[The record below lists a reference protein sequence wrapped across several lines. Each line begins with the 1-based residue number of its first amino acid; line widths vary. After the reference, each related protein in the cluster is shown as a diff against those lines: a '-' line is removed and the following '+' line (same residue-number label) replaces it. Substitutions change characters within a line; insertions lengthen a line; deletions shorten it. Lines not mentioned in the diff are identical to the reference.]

1 VLQIVVHV
9 ADSRSKNNPSGSQI
23 FTELGREAGVTPNT
37 VSTQIDQDVGL
48 CYLLANI
55 RERHEAATLNPIGQA
70 KFLDQRIDP
79 RFPALLTRS
88 CVPSNAHET
97 KSHSLIAQNGQS
109 SDEVFHFV
117 LFAEVACI
125 KDDGLICDRLRAAL
139 PGCAIDN
146 RWKEMNFF
154 GSAAEMRVLLLQVA
168 RDNDDAICQ
177 WRTPTISRP
186 RVKGKQALGERSPLA
201 CNQFLAFIFIRLNG
215 GNAKL
220 SGEPGE
226 RVHIIKKQLIAPDDV
241 QLTFTCELAQA
252 TVNRLYSTQLRL
264 CNSIAILALHTAED
278 ILKFRSG
285 YFSFGLLH

>member
-125 KDDGLICDRLRAAL
+125 KNDGLICDRFRAAL
-139 PGCAIDN
+139 PGCTVDN

-226 RVHIIKKQLIAPDDV
+226 RIHVIKKELIKPNNVQFAFTC
-241 QLTFTCELAQA
+241 QLTEFPANGCH
-252 TVNRLYSTQLRL
+252 STKLGCR
-264 CNSIAILALHTAED
+264 NSVAILALHAAED
-278 ILKFRSG
+278 ILKLRSG
-285 YFSFGLLH
+285 YFSSVLLH